1 MKNYRCILI
10 VFSLLL
16 CGCLAVH
23 SQNNSNKAELL
34 VSAKWLSENLGDD
47 RMVILHYG
55 KIAEFEEGHIPGA
68 RLISSKDFMVN
79 NQSGLRH
86 ELPDDQA
93 LEQTLRTWGINN
105 NSRIVI
111 SYSDRNSLPMATRLF
126 FTLDYAGLDNNI
138 SLLNGGQEAWSMENQ
153 PLSKLQIV
161 YGHGNLDIHPNKDLV
176 VTGDWLLSNLSNNE
190 VHIVDA
196 RPVKQYTG
204 TAQDHNSTRRG
215 HIEGAQNIPFN
226 TIINEDNGYL
236 LKSLDE
242 LQLLFNDLKMNEKS
256 TLITYCGSGIWASPI
271 YFVARLLG
279 YRVRFYDASFEEW
292 GNNESLPVAVTVDK

>member
-1 MKNYRCILI
+1 MLI
-10 VFSLLL
+10 VFGLLL
-16 CGCLAVH
+16 CGGLAVQ
-23 SQNNSNKAELL
+23 SQPNSYRPDLL
-34 VSAKWLSENLGDD
+34 VSTEWLSENLGDD

-55 KIAEFEEGHIPGA
+55 KTSEFEKSHIPGA
-68 RLISSKDFMVN
+68 RLISSKDFMVD

-86 ELPDDQA
+86 ELPDDQG

-126 FTLDYAGLDNNI
+126 FTLDYAGLGNSI
-138 SLLNGGQEAWSMENQ
+138 SLLNGGQEAWSMENR
-153 PLSKLQIV
+153 PLSNLQTV
-161 YGHGNLDIHPNKDLV
+161 YGQGNLDIHPNKDKV
-176 VTGDWLLSNLSNNE
+176 VNSEWLLSNLSNNE
-190 VHIVDA
+190 VLIVDA
-196 RPVKQYTG
+196 RPVKQYEG

-236 LKSLDE
+236 LKSPDE
-242 LQLLFNDLKMNEKS
+242 LQQLFNELRISEKT
-256 TLITYCGSGIWASPI
+256 TLVTYCGSGIWASPI

-279 YRVRFYDASFEEW
+279 YSVRFYDASFEEW
-292 GNNESLPVAVTVDK
+292 GNNEALPVAVTID

>member
-1 MKNYRCILI
+1 MLI
-10 VFSLLL
+10 VFGLLL
-16 CGCLAVH
+16 CGGLAVQ
-23 SQNNSNKAELL
+23 SQPNFYRPDLL
-34 VSAKWLSENLGDD
+34 VSTEWLSENLGDD
-47 RMVILHYG
+47 RLVILHYG
-55 KIAEFEEGHIPGA
+55 KTPEFEKGHIPGA
-68 RLISSKDFMVN
+68 RLISSKDFMVD

-126 FTLDYAGLDNNI
+126 FTLDYAGLGNSI
-138 SLLNGGQEAWSMENQ
+138 SLLNGGQEAWSMENR
-153 PLSKLQIV
+153 PLSNLQTV
-161 YGHGNLDIHPNKDLV
+161 YGQGNLDIHPNKDKV
-176 VTGDWLLSNLSNNE
+176 VNSEWLLSNLSNNE
-190 VHIVDA
+190 LLIVDA
-196 RPVKQYTG
+196 RPVKQYEG

-236 LKSLDE
+236 LKSPDE
-242 LQLLFNDLKMNEKS
+242 LQQLFNELRISEKT
-256 TLITYCGSGIWASPI
+256 TLVTYCGSGIWASPI

-279 YRVRFYDASFEEW
+279 YRVRFYDASFQEW
-292 GNNESLPVAVTVDK
+292 GNNESLPVTVTFDK